1 MNYNL
6 LITGDCQSNGSGAIS
21 LSINGGNEPYIVQ
34 WTLLTTPPTSLGTD
48 TITSLYPSI
57 RTSLSSG
64 NYLATV
70 SDSTAPVQQTLNI
83 SIPVSSGVCASIL
96 GVQGTTCSLDNGSV
110 TGTSS
115 SNFST
120 TQFYLY
126 DSNDNEITNQS
137 TNINVNDVI
146 FGTLSAG
153 TYYMKVVDIG
163 GCTGYSQN
171 FIIEDSTPLDFGIYN
186 VPNSSCGGTP
196 IGKLFVTGVTGSP
209 PYSYIWSNGAT
220 GSTIT
225 GLTSGAYS
233 VTVTDS
239 LGCSQTK
246 GVNVV
251 NVPQVGLGTFTAVP
265 PSCFAADGSL
275 TIQITG
281 GTAPFYYSA
290 STGEVSIQ
298 YGTSWTLNG
307 LSPGFYSIQVTDAAL
322 CSFVAGTTL
331 ISPQGMVSVTI
342 DTSGSTCSSSDGSIK
357 VSVVGGVAPYTYTLI
372 YPNGNTTN
380 IGGNNTVQIFP
391 NLTSGTYSVAVQ
403 DSSSC
408 YYMEEVTL
416 FATDT
421 YTIST
426 NTTGTT
432 CNLNNGI
439 VSVTRT
445 NGGVSP
451 YNYSL
456 DGIQNVPNTALSA
469 VTFSNVSSGQHTVTV
484 TDAAGCVQT
493 TQVYVNPSS
502 SLDFSLYSTSCG
514 NGSNGMI
521 NALISSGT
529 PPFTFYWSNNVIG
542 NPQEIQ
548 VEGLSAG
555 TYTLRIVD
563 DIGCSLERSTTIN
576 CYKLYVSYQRYLMG
590 GENFTINSQTK
601 FGLVQMLNEGF
612 KDLTVGQ
619 TGCNLLQSV
628 FDIKISVNPSGYSV
642 NESFFTGYT
651 LNSVPSDNLY
661 INTLR
666 EMLLNIPGVGGVIV
680 NGDTNQLTINTIPG
694 DDTLIGQ
701 QIIVELVINYDILC
715 NCSPPINFDITA
727 NWSLVGVTNQAT
739 FVAWLTSLGATSVN
753 VTAFDLNGGKL
764 QATISVNGITTLNLN
779 NLGVTLVNKVGGLT
793 GLEILNLSNNNIVTF
808 NPSIAL
814 PTSLKELG
822 LDGNQIVTFN
832 PSIPLPTSLED
843 LFLNLNQIVTF
854 NPSIALPTSLKALGL
869 DGNQI
874 VTFNPSIALPTSL
887 QGLGLSS
894 NQIVTFNPSIAL
906 PTSLNSLG
914 LNNNQIVTFNP
925 SIALPAS
932 LSTLELNINQI
943 VTFNPSIALPASLSS
958 LELNA
963 NQIVTFNPS
972 IALPASLSTLE
983 LNINQIVTFNP
994 SIALPASLT
1003 QLGLGD
1009 NNIVTFNP
1017 SIALPASLIQL
1028 GLNGNL
1034 IVVFNPTIPLPNSLE
1049 GLDLANNLMTTA
1061 GYTTSQTW
1069 ANAQTSFTSLCAVS
1083 FAANVNS
1090 ITGTNL
1096 ETILISKNCLVF
1108 A

>member
-1 MNYNL
+1 MNYSVL
-6 LITGDCQSNGSGAIS
+6 VTGDCQSNSTGAIS
-21 LSINGGNEPYIVQ
+21 LSINGGNEPYTVQ
-34 WTLLTTPPTSLGTD
+34 WVSPSLGTD

-64 NYLATV
+64 TYLVTV
-70 SDSTAPVQQTLNI
+70 NDSTLPVNQTLNI
-83 SIPVSSGVCASIL
+83 NIPVSSGVCASIL

-126 DSNDNEITNQS
+126 DSNDNEITTQS

-146 FGTLSAG
+146 FSTLSAG

-171 FIIEDSTPLDFGIYN
+171 FIIEDSDVLDFGLYT
-186 VPNSSCGGTP
+186 VPNSSCGGSP
-196 IGKLFVTGVTGSP
+196 IGKIMITGVTGSA
-209 PYSYIWSNGAT
+209 PYTYTWSNGAT
-220 GSTIT
+220 GTTIT
-225 GLTSGAYS
+225 GLTSGPYS

-239 LGCSQTK
+239 YGCSQTK
-246 GVNVV
+246 GTTVV
-251 NVPQVGLGTFTAVP
+251 DVPQIGLGLFTSVP
-265 PSCFAADGSL
+265 PTCFAADGSL

-290 STGEVSIQ
+290 STGDVSIQ
-298 YGTSWTLNG
+298 YGTSWTLSG
-307 LSPGFYSIQVTDAAL
+307 LSPGFYSVQVTDAAF

-331 ISPQGMVSVTI
+331 ISPQGMASVTI
-342 DTSGSTCSSSDGSIK
+342 DSFGSTCSSSDGSIK
-357 VSVVGGVAPYTYTLI
+357 ISVIGGVTPYTYTLI

-380 IGGNNTVQIFP
+380 IAGNNTVQIFS

-408 YYMEEVTL
+408 SYMDEVTL
-416 FATDT
+416 IATDS
-421 YTIST
+421 YTISAS
-426 NTTGTT
+426 TTGTT
-432 CNLNNGI
+432 CNLNNGT

-445 NGGVSP
+445 NGGVAP
-451 YNYSL
+451 YDYSL
-456 DGIQNVPNTALSA
+456 DGIQNILNTALSA

-493 TQVYVNPSS
+493 SQIYVNPSS

-555 TYTLRIVD
+555 TYTLTIVD
-563 DIGCSLERSTTIN
+563 DLGCSLERSTTIS
-576 CYKLYVSYQRYLMG
+576 CDKLYVSYQRYLMG

-651 LNSVPSDNLY
+651 LNSAPSDTLY
-661 INTLR
+661 INTLK
-666 EMLLNIPGVGGVIV
+666 EMLLNIPGVGGVIA
-680 NGDTNQLTINTIPG
+680 NADTNQLTINTIPG
-694 DDTLIGQ
+694 DETLIGQ
-701 QIIVELVINYDILC
+701 QIIVELVIIYDILC
-715 NCSPPINFDITA
+715 DCSPPVNFDITA
-727 NWSLVGVTNQAT
+727 DWSLVGVTSQST

-753 VTAFDLNGGKL
+753 VTAFDLNGGRL
-764 QATISVNGITTLNLN
+764 QAIISVNGVTTLNLS
-779 NLGVTLVNKVGGLT
+779 NLGVTSVNIVGGLT
-793 GLEILNLSNNNIVTF
+793 GLDTLELSNNNIITFNPSIPLPTSLTYLELGGNNIVTF

-814 PTSLKELG
+814 PTSLTYLG
-822 LDGNQIVTFN
+822 LSNNQIVTFN
-832 PSIPLPTSLED
+832 PSITLPTSLQV
-843 LFLNLNQIVTF
+843 LSLSCNQIVTF
-854 NPSIALPTSLKALGL
+854 NPSIALPTSLQNLGL
-869 DGNQI
+869 NDNQIVTFNPSIALPTSLSSLSLNNNQIVTFNPSIALPTSLTQLTLSGNQI

-887 QGLGLSS
+887 DILDLGINQIVTFNPSIALPNSLTQLALND

-906 PTSLNSLG
+906 PTSLVQLSLSG
-914 LNNNQIVTFNP
+914 NLIVAFNP
-925 SIALPAS
+925 SIVLPTS
-932 LSTLELNINQI
+932 LQGLEL
-943 VTFNPSIALPASLSS
+943 T
-958 LELNA
+958 
-963 NQIVTFNPS
+963 
-972 IALPASLSTLE
+972 
-983 LNINQIVTFNP
+983 
-994 SIALPASLT
+994 
-1003 QLGLGD
+1003 
-1009 NNIVTFNP
+1009 
-1017 SIALPASLIQL
+1017 
-1028 GLNGNL
+1028 
-1034 IVVFNPTIPLPNSLE
+1034 
-1049 GLDLANNLMTTA
+1049 NNLMTTA
-1061 GYTTSQTW
+1061 GYTISETW
-1069 ANAQTSFTSLCAVS
+1069 ANAQTPFTSLCAIT
-1083 FAANVNS
+1083 FIGNVNS

-1096 ETILISKNCLVF
+1096 ETILLTKNCLIF
-1108 A
+1108 P